1 MEDLLFL
8 SQRIPYPPTK
18 GDKIRS
24 FNILRHLA
32 KTYRIH
38 LGCFID
44 EPEDWSH
51 VESVRDLC
59 ADSNFTA
66 LNPNLAK
73 IRCLTGLLTGEPL
86 SVTYFRDAKLLAW
99 VRQVLDRVEPAVA
112 FIFSSVMAQYLLE
125 APSRPR
131 RIVMDFV
138 DVDSEKWRQYA
149 ETRAWTLSWI
159 YERESRMLLE
169 FDRQIART
177 VDTNVFV
184 SEPEAELFRR
194 LAPESARKTFSVGNG
209 IDTNYFSPSAVYP
222 RPDYMA
228 GPALV
233 FTGAMDYWANVDA
246 VTWFAKEIFP
256 IIRENVDNAS
266 FIIVGSNPTAEVVR
280 LGETAGVH
288 VTGRVPDVRPY
299 LAHAAAA
306 VVPIRIAR
314 GLQNKILEAMAMGK
328 PVITTPQALEGI
340 EAEPDSEVLVANDV
354 ASFARR
360 AIEAI
365 ENPSVHKIGQA
376 ARKRVVEAYSW
387 PKKLASLDGLL
398 AGTPDIVD

>member
-32 KTYRIH
+32 RTYRIH

-44 EPEDWSH
+44 DPEDWSH

-59 ADSNFTA
+59 ADSNFIA

-73 IRCLTGLLTGEPL
+73 IRCMTGLLTGEPL
-86 SVTYFRDAKLLAW
+86 SVPYFRDAKLLAW

-138 DVDSEKWRQYA
+138 DVDSDKWRQYA
-149 ETRAWTLSWI
+149 ATRTWPLGWI
-159 YERESRMLLE
+159 YERENRMLLE

-177 VDTNVFV
+177 MDVNIFV

-194 LAPESARKTFSVGNG
+194 LAPESARRTFAIGNG
-209 IDTNYFSPSAVYP
+209 IDANFFSPDAVYP
-222 RPDYMA
+222 RPIDMA

-246 VTWFAKEIFP
+246 VTWFAKDIFP
-256 IIRENVDNAS
+256 IICESVENAS

-280 LGETAGVH
+280 LGERAGVH
-288 VTGRVPDVRPY
+288 VTGRVADVRPY
-299 LAHAAAA
+299 LANAAAV

-328 PVITTPQALEGI
+328 TVITTPQALEGI
-340 EAEPDSEVLVANDV
+340 DAEPGSEVLVAADV
-354 ASFARR
+354 ANFAHR

-365 ENPSVHKIGQA
+365 DNPSAHRIGQA
-376 ARKRVVEAYSW
+376 ARERVVGAYAW
-387 PKKLASLDGLL
+387 PTKLASLDGLI
-398 AGTPDIVD
+398 AGTSDIVD